1 MSELDDLAL
10 AFAALASAAGVVIMD
25 VYATDFEV
33 RRKADHSPVSEA
45 DEAAEEL
52 LVPGVQKLL
61 PGVPILAEEAVSRD
75 GLVDVGSEFVLIDPL
90 DGTKEFV
97 SRNGEFTVNIAL
109 VRDGVPVAGCVYAP
123 ALGRMY
129 VGGTTARSG
138 PVQPGDTDAVLSP
151 MTTRPYPDVLVAVA
165 SRSHRD
171 AQTDAFLADLGVAET
186 RSAGS
191 SLKFCLVAE
200 GSADVYPR
208 FGPTMEW
215 DTAAGDAV
223 LRAAGG
229 TVTNPDG
236 TVFRYGK
243 ADTGFRNGSF
253 VAWGGAAAAL
263 TALVERVPVT
273 GVKQWR
279 TIRPTRC

>member
-1 MSELDDLAL
+1 MTDLDDLAA
-10 AFAALASAAGVVIMD
+10 AFAELASAAGRLVME

-33 RRKADHSPVSEA
+33 RRKADASPVSEA
-45 DEAAEEL
+45 DEAAEAL
-52 LVPGVQKLL
+52 LVPGVEKLL

-75 GLVDVGSEFVLIDPL
+75 GLVEVGREFVLIDPL

-97 SRNGEFTVNIAL
+97 SRNGEFTVNVAL
-109 VRDGVPVAGCVYAP
+109 IRDGAPVAGCVYAP
-123 ALGRMY
+123 ALEQMY

-138 PVQPGDTDAVLSP
+138 AVSPGLEASGLSP
-151 MTTRPYPDVLVAVA
+151 MTTRPYPAELVAVA

-171 AQTDAFLADLGVAET
+171 EQTDAFLADLAVAQT

-191 SLKFCLVAE
+191 SLKFCLVAD

-229 TVTNPDG
+229 TVTDPQG
-236 TVFRYGK
+236 SAFRYGK
-243 ADTGFRNGSF
+243 AEQGFRNGSF
-253 VAWGGAAAAL
+253 VAWGGTPL
-263 TALVERVPVT
+263 R
-273 GVKQWR
+273 
-279 TIRPTRC
+279 

>member
-1 MSELDDLAL
+1 MNELDDLAI
-10 AFAALASAAGVVIMD
+10 AFAALASDAGRVVMD

-33 RRKADHSPVSEA
+33 RRKADLSPVSEA
-45 DEAAEEL
+45 DEAAEAL
-52 LVPGVQKLL
+52 LVPGVAKLL
-61 PGVPILAEEAVSRD
+61 PGVPILAEEAVSRE
-75 GLVDVGSEFVLIDPL
+75 GLVDVGNEFVLIDPL

-97 SRNGEFTVNIAL
+97 SRNGEFTVNVAL
-109 VRDGVPVAGCVYAP
+109 VRDGVPIAGCVYAP

-129 VGGTTARSG
+129 VGGTTAYSG
-138 PVQPGDTDAVLSP
+138 SVQPGVTDADLPP
-151 MTTRPYPDVLVAVA
+151 MTTRPYPDALVAVA

-171 AQTDAFLADLGVAET
+171 AQTDAFLSDLGVAET

-200 GSADVYPR
+200 GAADVYPR

-229 TVTNPDG
+229 TVTNADG
-236 TVFRYGK
+236 SVFRYGK
-243 ADTGFRNGSF
+243 ADAGFRNGSF
-253 VAWGGAAAAL
+253 IAWGGAPL
-263 TALVERVPVT
+263 R
-273 GVKQWR
+273 
-279 TIRPTRC
+279 

>member
-1 MSELDDLAL
+1 VTELDQLAL
-10 AFAALASAAGVVIMD
+10 AFAVLASAAGQLVMD

-33 RRKADHSPVSEA
+33 RRKADFSPVSEA
-45 DEAAEEL
+45 DEAAEAL
-52 LVPGVQKLL
+52 LVPGVAGLL

-97 SRNGEFTVNIAL
+97 SRNGEFTVNVAL
-109 VRDGVPVAGCVYAP
+109 VRDGRPIAGCVYAP
-123 ALGRMY
+123 ALDRMY
-129 VGGTTARSG
+129 VGGTSASTGSVR
-138 PVQPGDTDAVLSP
+138 PGDVVSGLQP
-151 MTTRPYPDVLVAVA
+151 MTTRPYPDRLVAVA

-171 AQTDAFLADLGVAET
+171 ARTDAFLTDLGVADT

-208 FGPTMEW
+208 FAPTMEW

-229 TVTNPDG
+229 TVVDPDG
-236 TVFRYGK
+236 TVLRYGK
-243 ADTGFRNGSF
+243 AEEGFRNGHF
-253 VAWGGAAAAL
+253 VAWGGAPAGPRL
-263 TALVERVPVT
+263 
-273 GVKQWR
+273 W
-279 TIRPTRC
+279 

>member
-1 MSELDDLAL
+1 VSDLDGLAA
-10 AFAALASAAGVVIMD
+10 AFAQLASHAGLVVMD
-25 VYATDFEV
+25 VYATDFDV
-33 RRKADHSPVSEA
+33 RRKADLSPVSEA
-45 DEAAEEL
+45 DEAAEAL
-52 LVPGVQKLL
+52 LVPGVEKLL
-61 PGVPILAEEAVSRD
+61 PGVPILAEEAVSRE
-75 GLVDVGSEFVLIDPL
+75 GLVAIGSEFVLIDPL

-109 VRDGVPVAGCVYAP
+109 VRDGAPVAGCVYAP
-123 ALGRMY
+123 ALDRMY
-129 VGGTTARSG
+129 IGGTTGATGIVR
-138 PVQPGDTDAVLSP
+138 PGEDVGELAP
-151 MTTRPYPDVLVAVA
+151 MTTRPYPEELVAVA
-165 SRSHRD
+165 SRSHAD
-171 AQTDAFLADLGVAET
+171 AETAAFLADLGVIST

-236 TVFRYGK
+236 TLFAYAKPG
-243 ADTGFRNGSF
+243 ARNGSF
-253 VAWGGAAAAL
+253 VAWGREAL
-263 TALVERVPVT
+263 R
-273 GVKQWR
+273 
-279 TIRPTRC
+279 

>member
-1 MSELDDLAL
+1 MSELDELAL
-10 AFAALASAAGVVIMD
+10 AFAELAAAAGAVIMAIY
-25 VYATDFEV
+25 VTDFEV
-33 RRKADHSPVSEA
+33 RRKADASPVSEA
-45 DEAAEEL
+45 DEAAEAL
-52 LVPGVQKLL
+52 LIPGVEKLL
-61 PGVPILAEEAVSRD
+61 PGVPILAEEAVARA
-75 GLVDVGSEFVLIDPL
+75 GLVDVGDEFVLIDPL

-109 VRDGVPVAGCVYAP
+109 VRDGAPVAGCVYAP
-123 ALGRMY
+123 ALERMY
-129 VGGTTARSG
+129 VGGATATAGGR
-138 PVQPGDTDAVLSP
+138 P
-151 MTTRPYPDVLVAVA
+151 MTTRPYPDALVAVA

-171 AQTDAFLADLGVAET
+171 GQTDAFLADLGVIET

-236 TVFRYGK
+236 TVFGYGK
-243 ADTGFRNGSF
+243 ADSGFRNGPF
-253 VAWGGAAAAL
+253 IAWGGAPL
-263 TALVERVPVT
+263 H
-273 GVKQWR
+273 
-279 TIRPTRC
+279 

>member
-1 MSELDDLAL
+1 MSELDDLAS
-10 AFAALASAAGVVIMD
+10 AFAQLASAAGRVVMD
-25 VYATDFEV
+25 VYATDFDV
-33 RRKADHSPVSEA
+33 RLKADASPVSEA
-45 DEAAEEL
+45 DEAAEAL
-52 LVPGVQKLL
+52 LVPGVEKLL

-75 GLVDVGSEFVLIDPL
+75 GLADVGREFVLIDPL

-123 ALGRMY
+123 ALKRMY
-129 VGGTTARSG
+129 VGGTTAFSG
-138 PVQPGDTDAVLSP
+138 SVEPGVTDAYLAQI
-151 MTTRPYPDVLVAVA
+151 TTRPYPDALVAVA
-165 SRSHRD
+165 SRSHAD
-171 AQTDAFLADLGVAET
+171 QQTADFLADLGVEST

-229 TVTNPDG
+229 TVTEPDG
-236 TVFRYGK
+236 SLFRYGK
-243 ADTGFRNGSF
+243 AGGGFRNGSF
-253 VAWGGAAAAL
+253 VAWGRAPL
-263 TALVERVPVT
+263 REVTA
-273 GVKQWR
+273 GG
-279 TIRPTRC
+279 

>member
-1 MSELDDLAL
+1 VSELDDLSL
-10 AFAALASAAGVVIMD
+10 AFAELASAAGVVVMD
-25 VYATDFEV
+25 VYATDFAV
-33 RRKADHSPVSEA
+33 RQKADASPVSEA
-45 DEAAEEL
+45 DEAAEAL
-52 LVPGVQKLL
+52 LVPGVEKLL

-75 GLVDVGSEFVLIDPL
+75 GLVEVGSEFVLIDPL

-123 ALGRMY
+123 ALDRMY
-129 VGGTTARSG
+129 AGGMTARSG
-138 PVQPGDTDAVLSP
+138 PVSPGGSVGGLAP
-151 MTTRPYPDVLVAVA
+151 MTTRSYPAELVAVA
-165 SRSHRD
+165 SRSHADDRT
-171 AQTDAFLADLGVAET
+171 AAFLADLGVAST

-229 TVTNPDG
+229 TVVDEAGQP
-236 TVFRYGK
+236 FAYGK
-243 ADTGFRNGSF
+243 ADRRFRNGAF
-253 VAWGGAAAAL
+253 VAWGNQPLREECKA
-263 TALVERVPVT
+263 
-273 GVKQWR
+273 
-279 TIRPTRC
+279 

>member
-1 MSELDDLAL
+1 VTERDELAL
-10 AFAALASAAGVVIMD
+10 AFAALASRAGRLVME
-25 VYATDFEV
+25 VYATDFDV
-33 RRKADHSPVSEA
+33 RRKADSSPVSEA
-45 DEAAEEL
+45 DEAAEAL
-52 LVPGVQKLL
+52 LVPAVEKLL

-75 GLVDVGSEFVLIDPL
+75 GLVAVGNEFVLIDPL

-97 SRNGEFTVNIAL
+97 SRNGEFTVNVAL

-138 PVQPGDTDAVLSP
+138 EVGPGDGVDGLQVT
-151 MTTRPYPDVLVAVA
+151 TTRNYPDGLVAVA
-165 SRSHRD
+165 SRSHSD
-171 AQTDAFLADLGVAET
+171 AATTAFLTDLGVVST

-191 SLKFCLVAE
+191 SLKFCLVAD

-229 TVTNPDG
+229 TVVDDSGAP
-236 TVFRYGK
+236 FRYGK
-243 ADTGFRNGSF
+243 ATEGFRNGSF
-253 VAWGGAAAAL
+253 VAWGGQPL
-263 TALVERVPVT
+263 R
-273 GVKQWR
+273 
-279 TIRPTRC
+279 

>member
-1 MSELDDLAL
+1 VSDLDDLSL
-10 AFAALASAAGVVIMD
+10 AFAGLASQAGLVVMD

-33 RRKADHSPVSEA
+33 RRKADASPVSEA
-45 DEAAEEL
+45 DEAAEAL
-52 LVPGVQKLL
+52 LVPGVQQLL

-75 GLVDVGSEFVLIDPL
+75 GLVDVGCEFVLIDPL

-97 SRNGEFTVNIAL
+97 SRNGEFTVNLAL

-129 VGGTTARSG
+129 AGGTSARSG
-138 PVQPGDTDAVLSP
+138 PVRPGEPIGDLAP
-151 MTTRPYPDVLVAVA
+151 MTTRPYPSPLVAVA

-171 AQTDAFLADLGVAET
+171 AQTDAFLAGLGVDET
-186 RSAGS
+186 RGAGS

-229 TVTNPDG
+229 AVTDPDG
-236 TVFRYGK
+236 STFRYAK
-243 ADTGFRNGSF
+243 AEQGFRNGSF
-253 VAWGGAAAAL
+253 VAWGGLPLRA
-263 TALVERVPVT
+263 
-273 GVKQWR
+273 
-279 TIRPTRC
+279 